1 MAPLPGAAEV
11 PVGAIVEIQAGR
23 GVVRFNGTTRFATGR
38 WIGVELSEPKGKNDG
53 SVDGEA
59 YFTCKPKHGMF
70 IRATMIKAIELPT
83 NLGASTS
90 RSNTLMSPPSPGP
103 TRPGHRST
111 GSSGG
116 LMSPPPISRQSS
128 NRSADSSRPGS
139 PQKPSTS
146 NAVPRPRLIPPTPLK
161 RSTIAASSPTTSR
174 GPQIPTSAR
183 PSVQQQLAQLP
194 SRKYSL
200 STSSNAQL
208 PPPPVPALELNSP

>member
-90 RSNTLMSPPSPGP
+90 RSNTLMINRKFRWPYVSSANFSPVIYSVSGFVATRQPSEAEHIERRTQTSPHTP
-103 TRPGHRST
+103 NAPQTLNHR
-111 GSSGG
+111 
-116 LMSPPPISRQSS
+116 
-128 NRSADSSRPGS
+128 
-139 PQKPSTS
+139 
-146 NAVPRPRLIPPTPLK
+146 RLITYYQQRSPNSNKCPAFSATTTGPATFTKVLSINVLQRPT
-161 RSTIAASSPTTSR
+161 AATSR
-174 GPQIPTSAR
+174 ACT
-183 PSVQQQLAQLP
+183 
-194 SRKYSL
+194 
-200 STSSNAQL
+200 
-208 PPPPVPALELNSP
+208 